1 MQIKASHGKTSCE
14 RPHVLPHEVSAFI
27 YIYIY
32 IYILINNDIHKSKAP
47 CTPGVYMERITSR
60 SKIAMIKHN
69 KKIRAKKRSEN

>member
-1 MQIKASHGKTSCE
+1 MQIKASHGKTSCG
-14 RPHVLPHEVSAFI
+14 RPHVLPHEVSAF
-27 YIYIY
+27 IY

-60 SKIAMIKHN
+60 SKITMIKHN